1 MSRSPPSSD
10 YGTSFLTGV
19 THLFA
24 CFLLQLEKKTQ
35 ASHDHGVLKS
45 PHQPKQ
51 TETIHKHITG
61 NVCLYLDSKQPFTMD
76 ISEVCRVYEAEPF
89 LMQRGM
95 RR

>member
-10 YGTSFLTGV
+10 FGTSFLIGV
-19 THLFA
+19 THLFV
-24 CFLLQLEKKTQ
+24 CFLLQLGKKTQ

-51 TETIHKHITG
+51 TIHKHITG
-61 NVCLYLDSKQPFTMD
+61 NVWLYLDSKQPFTMD
-76 ISEVCRVYEAEPF
+76 IIEVCRVYEAEPF
-89 LMQRGM
+89 LMQRGV